1 MPAFLTYTFKAAL
14 LTAVFYTFWRLLLAK
29 NTFHRLNRIVLV
41 LTPVVSLLLPLC
53 VITVHKTEHV
63 SVVSDA
69 VSSGGEALAAGPV
82 ASPVW
87 ISLLAAVYAV
97 GLVFV
102 IFKTFW
108 SIFKIKG
115 IIRGGEHK
123 TIDGGIDL
131 VITDRDVAPFSWMR
145 HIVLSRKDYEFWNP
159 EIVAHEKAHIAM
171 RHSPDIL
178 IVDLFSALQW
188 YNPMVWMLRSDLR
201 GVHEYEADEAVLKNG
216 IDATQ
221 YQMFLIRKA
230 AADRGYT
237 VANSFNSGT
246 LKNRISM
253 MLKKRS
259 KRMSALRVLFV
270 IPIMGLSLAA
280 TVRTVTDYD
289 PANGEE
295 EFELYQQVEVSP
307 TFGGGDAN
315 AFSKWVNEN
324 LNCPDDESME
334 KAQRSVVM
342 QFTVT
347 VAGEVKGVRLLRGSG
362 IKSLDDEALRVVSAS
377 PKWTPGFNKDG
388 VAVPVV
394 YTLTIRV

>member
-1 MPAFLTYTFKAAL
+1 
-14 LTAVFYTFWRLLLAK
+14 
-29 NTFHRLNRIVLV
+29 
-41 LTPVVSLLLPLC
+41 
-53 VITVHKTEHV
+53 
-63 SVVSDA
+63 
-69 VSSGGEALAAGPV
+69 
-82 ASPVW
+82 
-87 ISLLAAVYAV
+87 
-97 GLVFV
+97 
-102 IFKTFW
+102 
-108 SIFKIKG
+108 
-115 IIRGGEHK
+115 
-123 TIDGGIDL
+123 
-131 VITDRDVAPFSWMR
+131 
-145 HIVLSRKDYEFWNP
+145 
-159 EIVAHEKAHIAM
+159 
-171 RHSPDIL
+171 
-178 IVDLFSALQW
+178 
-188 YNPMVWMLRSDLR
+188 
-201 GVHEYEADEAVLKNG
+201 
-216 IDATQ
+216 
-221 YQMFLIRKA
+221 MFLIRKA

-334 KAQRSVVM
+334 KAQRSEVM

-394 YTLTIRV
+394 YTLTVKL

>member
-1 MPAFLTYTFKAAL
+1 
-14 LTAVFYTFWRLLLAK
+14 
-29 NTFHRLNRIVLV
+29 
-41 LTPVVSLLLPLC
+41 
-53 VITVHKTEHV
+53 
-63 SVVSDA
+63 
-69 VSSGGEALAAGPV
+69 
-82 ASPVW
+82 
-87 ISLLAAVYAV
+87 
-97 GLVFV
+97 
-102 IFKTFW
+102 
-108 SIFKIKG
+108 
-115 IIRGGEHK
+115 
-123 TIDGGIDL
+123 
-131 VITDRDVAPFSWMR
+131 
-145 HIVLSRKDYEFWNP
+145 
-159 EIVAHEKAHIAM
+159 
-171 RHSPDIL
+171 
-178 IVDLFSALQW
+178 
-188 YNPMVWMLRSDLR
+188 MLRSDLR

-324 LNCPDDESME
+324 LNCPDDESM
-334 KAQRSVVM
+334 
-342 QFTVT
+342 
-347 VAGEVKGVRLLRGSG
+347 
-362 IKSLDDEALRVVSAS
+362 
-377 PKWTPGFNKDG
+377 
-388 VAVPVV
+388 
-394 YTLTIRV
+394 